1 MLVAMVSPRNVPIH
15 PITDYGPGMSAG
27 EQFFVGR
34 FEQSVTSRPNRL
46 RFHRHTYYEVFWI
59 NGNGSFFADF
69 REYCITSPTLI
80 FVSPG
85 QVHRWNQKPRLTG
98 PMICFTQEFYDGKEP
113 PPSSLLDLPFWFP
126 FETPPLLTIDGN
138 QAVTFD
144 SLWNDLEAEATLSKE
159 RDDVARALLRLLFY
173 KAARIYRSLYEE
185 GGTQSAEGEQSR
197 IGRDF
202 RLAVEKHFRT
212 ITSVSDYAKSLHV
225 TADHLGAVV
234 RGETGRT
241 PGDIIRERLLLE
253 AKRLLVHTSMNVS
266 EIAYALN
273 FEDPAYFS
281 RFFRRLTDKAPGDFR
296 EESSE
301 KHQT

>member
-1 MLVAMVSPRNVPIH
+1 MVSPRNVPVH
-15 PITDYGPGMSAG
+15 PLSDYGPGMSAG
-27 EQFFVGR
+27 QQFFIGR

-46 RFHRHTYYEVFWI
+46 RFHRHTYYEAFLI
-59 NGNGSFFADF
+59 DGKGSYFADF
-69 REYCITSPTLI
+69 REYCIAGPTLI

-85 QVHRWNQKPRLTG
+85 QVHRWNQKPRMTG
-98 PMICFTQEFYDGKEP
+98 PMICFTQEFYDRKEP
-113 PPSSLLDLPFWFP
+113 PPSSLVDLPFWFP
-126 FETPPLLTIDGN
+126 FATPPLLTLDAS
-138 QAVTFD
+138 QAGKFD
-144 SLWNDLEAEATLSKE
+144 SLWAEMEAEATPSKE
-159 RDDVARALLRLLFY
+159 RDDIARALLRVLFY
-173 KAARIYRSLYEE
+173 KAARIYRSLYEK
-185 GGTQSAEGEQSR
+185 GNPQSAEGGQSR

-202 RLAVEKHFRT
+202 RLAVERHFRT
-212 ITSVSDYAKSLHV
+212 ITSVSDYAKTLHV

-273 FEDPAYFS
+273 FEDPAYFG
-281 RFFRRLTDKAPGDFR
+281 RFFRRLTDKAPGTFR
-296 EESSE
+296 EEFSE

>member
-1 MLVAMVSPRNVPIH
+1 MVAPRNVPIH
-15 PITDYGPGMSAG
+15 PLTDYGPEMSAG
-27 EQFFVGR
+27 QQFFVGR
-34 FEQSVTSRPNRL
+34 FEASISSRPNRL

-59 NGNGSFFADF
+59 NGTGGFFTDF
-69 REYCITSPTLI
+69 REYLIADPTLI

-98 PMICFTQEFYDGKEP
+98 PMMCFTQEFYDGKEP
-113 PPSSLLDLPFWFP
+113 PPSSLLDHPFWFP
-126 FETPPLLTIDGN
+126 FETPPLLTIGEDRAAKFN
-138 QAVTFD
+138 
-144 SLWNDLEAEATLSKE
+144 SLWNEMEAEATPSKE
-159 RDDVARALLRLLFY
+159 SEEIVRTLLRLLFY

-185 GGTQSAEGEQSR
+185 GGGQLSESEQNR

-212 ITSVSDYAKSLHV
+212 TTSVSEYAKYLHV
-225 TADHLGAVV
+225 TADHLGAMI
-234 RGETGRT
+234 RGQTGRT

-253 AKRLLVHTSMNVS
+253 AKRLLVYTSMNVS

-281 RFFRRLTDKAPGDFR
+281 RFLRRLMAKAPGDFR
-296 EESSE
+296 EEFSE

>member
-1 MLVAMVSPRNVPIH
+1 MPSMVAPRNVPIH
-15 PITDYGPGMSAG
+15 PLTDYGPEMSAG
-27 EQFFVGR
+27 QQFFVGR
-34 FEQSVTSRPNRL
+34 FEHSITSRPNRL

-59 NGNGSFFADF
+59 SGRGSFFADF
-69 REYCITSPTLI
+69 REYPIADPTLI

-85 QVHRWNQKPRLTG
+85 QVHRWNQKPRITG

-113 PPSSLLDLPFWFP
+113 PPSSLLDHSFWFP
-126 FETPPLLTIDGN
+126 FETPPLVTVGEN
-138 QAVTFD
+138 QAAKFD
-144 SLWNDLEAEATLSKE
+144 PLWNEMEAEATPSKE
-159 RDDVARALLRLLFY
+159 RDDIVRALLRLLFY
-173 KAARIYRSLYEE
+173 KAARIYRSLYEQ
-185 GGTQSAEGEQSR
+185 GGVQLSESEQSR

-212 ITSVSDYAKSLHV
+212 TTSVSDYAKYLHV
-225 TADHLGAVV
+225 TADHLGAMI
-234 RGETGRT
+234 RGQTGRT

-253 AKRLLVHTSMNVS
+253 AKRLLVYTSMNVS

-281 RFFRRLTDKAPGDFR
+281 RFFRRLVDRAPGDFR
-296 EESSE
+296 EEFSE

>member
-1 MLVAMVSPRNVPIH
+1 MVSPRNVPIH
-15 PITDYGPGMSAG
+15 PLSDYVPGMSAG
-27 EQFFVGR
+27 QHLFIGR
-34 FEQSVTSRPNRL
+34 FEQSVASRPNRL
-46 RFHRHTYYEVFWI
+46 RFHRHTYYEAFLI
-59 NGNGSFFADF
+59 SGKGSYFADF
-69 REYCITSPTLI
+69 REYCIAGPTLI

-85 QVHRWNQKPRLTG
+85 QVHRWNQKPRITG

-113 PPSSLLDLPFWFP
+113 PPSSLVDLPFWFP
-126 FETPPLLTIDGN
+126 FATPPLLTLDAS
-138 QAVTFD
+138 QARKFD
-144 SLWNDLEAEATLSKE
+144 SLWAEMEAEATPSKE
-159 RDDVARALLRLLFY
+159 RDDIARALLRVLFY
-173 KAARIYRSLYEE
+173 KAARIYRSLYEK
-185 GGTQSAEGEQSR
+185 GNTQSAERGQSR

-202 RLAVEKHFRT
+202 RLAVERHFRT
-212 ITSVSDYAKSLHV
+212 ITSVSDYAKTLHV

-234 RGETGRT
+234 RGETGCA

-281 RFFRRLTDKAPGDFR
+281 RFFRRLTDKAPGTFR
-296 EESSE
+296 EEFSE